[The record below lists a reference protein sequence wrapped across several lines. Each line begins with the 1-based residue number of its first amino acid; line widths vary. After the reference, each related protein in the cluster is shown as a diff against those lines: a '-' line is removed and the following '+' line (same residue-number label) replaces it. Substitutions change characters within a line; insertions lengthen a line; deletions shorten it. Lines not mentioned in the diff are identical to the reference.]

1 MKSFDLAQ
9 VDFNKGNGLVPVVA
23 QDDAN
28 GLVLMLGYANR
39 EALEETLRS
48 GELTFFSRTKGRL
61 WKKGETSGN
70 VLTVRELLLDCDRDT
85 VLARVTPHGPTCHT
99 GSRSCFGE
107 EYTANPI
114 ARLDSTI
121 AQRASTPPGSE
132 SRSYTHKLL
141 SDRNL
146 RLKKLGEEV
155 AELLMA
161 LADKDS
167 PRIAEEA
174 ADLTYHMLVA
184 LHAEGVTLE
193 DVQRVLQARVKGP

>member
-1 MKSFDLAQ
+1 
-9 VDFNKGNGLVPVVA
+9 
-23 QDDAN
+23 
-28 GLVLMLGYANR
+28 
-39 EALEETLRS
+39 
-48 GELTFFSRTKGRL
+48 
-61 WKKGETSGN
+61 
-70 VLTVRELLLDCDRDT
+70 
-85 VLARVTPHGPTCHT
+85 
-99 GSRSCFGE
+99 
-107 EYTANPI
+107 
-114 ARLDSTI
+114 LDSTI
-121 AQRASTPPGSE
+121 AQRASTPPGAE

-155 AELLMA
+155 AELLVA